1 MSEKDQILPQKP
13 VRLGSGVW
21 TSHSGVLP
29 SIWLLLFTLRPG
41 RCGPWG
47 WRGAGGRAAELRRGE
62 GGESPEALV
71 CFQ

>member
-29 SIWLLLFTLRPG
+29 SICLLLFTSRPG
-41 RCGPWG
+41 RRGPWG
-47 WRGAGGRAAELRRGE
+47 WRGAGELRRGE